1 MKKSIVFLLQALMLL
16 TAASVSIAQNRS
28 VNLNLGLQIVQPMGE
43 FSKEYSGVP
52 VGVAGSLSLPVR
64 RSPVEF
70 GFGFAWNSMGSDDHD
85 IIALINQDATGD
97 QFAKG
102 RLTIR
107 NTSSRY
113 IVHARFRPLN
123 GKVQPYADLFTGL
136 EVFKTKSDISIDDIS
151 DNAALFENR
160 DHMDMT
166 FFIGWAAGVRVRV
179 ASAVFIEGRFESING
194 SKASYVDRE
203 SVEVNNDNS
212 IDFELRESLTNRFV
226 YQLGVAFGF

>member
-1 MKKSIVFLLQALMLL
+1 
-16 TAASVSIAQNRS
+16 
-28 VNLNLGLQIVQPMGE
+28 
-43 FSKEYSGVP
+43 
-52 VGVAGSLSLPVR
+52 
-64 RSPVEF
+64 
-70 GFGFAWNSMGSDDHD
+70 MGSDDHD
-85 IIALINQDATGD
+85 IIALIYQDATGD

-113 IVHARFRPLN
+113 IAHARFRPLN
-123 GKVQPYADLFTGL
+123 GKVQPYADVFTGL
-136 EVFKTKSDISIDDIS
+136 EVFKTKSDISVDDVS
-151 DNAALFENR
+151 DNVTLSENR

-179 ASAVFIEGRFESING
+179 ASAVFIEGRFESIKG

-203 SVEVNNDNS
+203 SVKVNNDNS
-212 IDFELRESLTNRFV
+212 IDFELTESLTNRFV